1 MLESPNK
8 ENFNAH
14 HGNELSNLDD
24 SSLSKSTHRGGPSHP
39 YHRGSFH
46 SANHCND
53 QKSYDPSP
61 SNGQNGDLYS
71 KSTMKNTSSN
81 NNISPTLTQDQIQRM
96 EENRQRALAIRMKKQ
111 QGLL

>member
-8 ENFNAH
+8 ENFDAH
-14 HGNELSNLDD
+14 HDNELSNLADP
-24 SSLSKSTHRGGPSHP
+24 SLSTSFPRGGPSNP
-39 YHRGSFH
+39 YHRRSFH

-53 QKSYDPSP
+53 QNSHASSP
-61 SNGQNGDLYS
+61 SIVPKGDLFS
-71 KSTMKNTSSN
+71 NSIMKRHPSS
-81 NNISPTLTQDQIQRM
+81 NNISPALTQDQIQRM